1 MKKLFLST
9 LLLALPLL
17 ASAYDI
23 AVKNADGVTI
33 FYNYINNGTELAVVE
48 GNCSRIVNIPEEVT
62 YMSRTRKVTTIGNR
76 AFSGC
81 YSLAS
86 VTIPNSV
93 TYIGDSAFEGCTS
106 LTSITIPNSVTTI
119 RTNTFYNCIN
129 LTTLSIGNSVTTI
142 GDSAISGC
150 TSLTS
155 VTIGNSVTS
164 IGNYAFSGCTS
175 LTSITIPISVTS
187 IGDYAFSGCR
197 GLTSVTIPNSVTS
210 IGNYAFQAC
219 TNLTSVTIP
228 NSVTSIG
235 SCAFEGC
242 SSLTSVTIPNS
253 VTSIGSAVF
262 YQCRG
267 LTSVTIP
274 NSVTSIGERAFY
286 ACSSLTSV
294 TIPNSVT
301 SIGNAAFSYCSGLTS
316 VTIPNSV
323 TSIGYCAFSGCTG
336 LTSVISKMENP
347 CFYNVFFDKDV
358 LYNATLYVPKG
369 TSDKYKSMDGWKKFV
384 FIEEGEPGSSVILDP
399 KKCATPIITYSH
411 NCHCLVFL
419 CDTEGVEYF
428 SEIKDADIKKYYVEE
443 IDLTAT
449 YEISV
454 YATKSGYENSD
465 VATATLVWTDAVFT
479 ETTPSASSAKAIA
492 ESIPMLISAQNGTIV
507 VRGEQDGLPLTVY
520 SADGKMLGAATIKN
534 GQASISTNLQRGEI
548 AIVKIGSKSVKIKM

>member
-1 MKKLFLST
+1 M
-9 LLLALPLL
+9 
-17 ASAYDI
+17 
-23 AVKNADGVTI
+23 
-33 FYNYINNGTELAVVE
+33 
-48 GNCSRIVNIPEEVT
+48 
-62 YMSRTRKVTTIGNR
+62 TT
-76 AFSGC
+76 
-81 YSLAS
+81 
-86 VTIPNSV
+86 
-93 TYIGDSAFEGCTS
+93 
-106 LTSITIPNSVTTI
+106 
-119 RTNTFYNCIN
+119 
-129 LTTLSIGNSVTTI
+129 
-142 GDSAISGC
+142 
-150 TSLTS
+150 
-155 VTIGNSVTS
+155 
-164 IGNYAFSGCTS
+164 
-175 LTSITIPISVTS
+175 
-187 IGDYAFSGCR
+187 IGDYAFSGCS

-210 IGNYAFQAC
+210 IGSSAFSSCSGLTSVTIPNSVTSIGDDAFRGCSGLTSVTIPNSVTSIGWYAFYGC
-219 TNLTSVTIP
+219 SGLTSVTIP

-235 SCAFEGC
+235 SSAF
-242 SSLTSVTIPNS
+242 
-253 VTSIGSAVF
+253 A
-262 YQCRG
+262 YCR
-267 LTSVTIP
+267 
-274 NSVTSIGERAFY
+274 
-286 ACSSLTSV
+286 
-294 TIPNSVT
+294 
-301 SIGNAAFSYCSGLTS
+301 GLTS

-384 FIEEGEPGSSVILDP
+384 FIEEGEPGSSVIPDP

-479 ETTPSASSAKAIA
+479 ETTPETPTLAKTIA
-492 ESIPMLISAQNGTIV
+492 ESIPMLISAQKSTIT

-520 SADGKMLGAATIKN
+520 SADGKMLGSATIKD
-534 GQASISTNLQRGEI
+534 GQASIATNLQRGEI
-548 AIVKIGSKSVKIKM
+548 AIVKVGSKSVKIKM